1 MKVNCTDGSVK
12 QVGINESLINLKPL
26 SYTINQIDID
36 RLGDKSPT
44 ELKSWISRLS
54 KNLTKCIGV

>member
-1 MKVNCTDGSVK
+1 MKVNCIDGSVK
-12 QVGINESLINLKPL
+12 QVSIDEPLKNTKPL

-54 KNLTKCIGV
+54 RNLTKCIGD